1 MAILINKN
9 MLISVTVSLKVFA
22 KDPIDNKS
30 VLIQVIAFN
39 RYTAIAWINFDQ
51 DLWRCNR
58 SYETLNKVKHFS

>member
-30 VLIQVIAFN
+30 VLIQVIALN